1 MSRRDELSAQLAEAG
16 KQRADAIDARRAASR
31 RIAELIPRAY
41 RAGVGV
47 TEMTRLTG
55 MSHRAVYDVLRESGE
70 PLSS

>member
-1 MSRRDELSAQLAEAG
+1 MSRRDALTAQLAEAG
-16 KQRADAIDARRAASR
+16 EQRTAAIEARRAASK

-41 RAGVGV
+41 RAGIGV

-70 PLSS
+70 ALLG